1 LSIEIKKYAHIML
14 LTVEMIR
21 LDVVYVDYHGPIYS
35 IGTRFVE
42 IDEQDLEFLST
53 KVLS

>member
-1 LSIEIKKYAHIML
+1 MIL

-21 LDVVYVDYHGPIYS
+21 LDVVYVDCHGPIYS

-42 IDEQDLEFLST
+42 IDEHDLEFLST
-53 KVLS
+53 RVLR